1 MVAAIEVRSLTKTF
15 GGGRKALDGVE
26 LSIAHGE
33 MVALIGASGSG
44 KSTLMRHI
52 AGLVAGD
59 RKSSASGSI
68 LVNGRKVQAAGKMGR
83 DIRDIR
89 AGIGFVFQQFGLV
102 NRMNVLTNTLVGAL
116 GRMPA
121 WRSLFKLFSREDRV
135 LAMVALQRVGVADW
149 AYERA
154 GNLSGGQQQRVA
166 IARALVQKAPIL
178 MADEPIASLD
188 PASSQNVME
197 ILQRVNAED
206 GITVVVTLH
215 QVDYAV
221 KYCPRTVALRAG
233 KIVYDGPSAALTP
246 KLLAELYAGDKEAAA
261 ALWGTSLEQNADSLE
276 HKLATG
282 LS

>member
-1 MVAAIEVRSLTKTF
+1 MAAAIEVKGLTKTF
-15 GGGRKALDGVE
+15 GGGRKALDGVD
-26 LSIAHGE
+26 LTIQRGE

-52 AGLVAGD
+52 GGLVAGD
-59 RKSSASGSI
+59 RKSASSGSI
-68 LVNGRKVQAAGKMGR
+68 TVHGRKVQASGKMGS
-83 DIRDIR
+83 DIR
-89 AGIGFVFQQFGLV
+89 AIRGGIGFVFQQFGLV
-102 NRMNVLTNTLVGAL
+102 NRMSVLTNTLAGAL
-116 GRMPA
+116 GRLPA
-121 WRSLFKLFSREDRV
+121 WRTLFKLFPQEDV
-135 LAMVALQRVGVADW
+135 NLAMASLQRVGVADW
-149 AYERA
+149 AFERA
-154 GNLSGGQQQRVA
+154 GDLSGGQQQRVA
-166 IARALVQKAPIL
+166 IARALVQKAPVL

-221 KYCPRTVALRAG
+221 KYCPRTVALRSG
-233 KIVYDGPSAALTP
+233 KVVYDGPSAALTP
-246 KLLAELYAGDKEAAA
+246 QLLAELYAGDKEAAA